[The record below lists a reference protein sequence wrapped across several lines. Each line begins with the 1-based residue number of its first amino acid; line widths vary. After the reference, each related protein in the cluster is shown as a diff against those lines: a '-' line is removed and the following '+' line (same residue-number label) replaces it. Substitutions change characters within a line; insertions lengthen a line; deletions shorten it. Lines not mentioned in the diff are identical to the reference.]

1 MTIFMQSSFDV
12 SRKKA
17 ADMLKVSTRTLDRYI
32 KKKILSSK
40 SVAGRIFVNRQEL
53 NDFAKKKRK
62 HRSIKK
68 TTTSYINSIQNDE
81 VARYKAEFETYRSR
95 IEQLETQLESAVSP
109 EKYSEVNEKMQKE
122 RFNKWVLYVLITVL
136 LLAQPVWLI
145 LVYL

>member
-1 MTIFMQSSFDV
+1 MQSSFDV

-40 SVAGRIFVNRQEL
+40 SIAGRIFLNRQEL

-68 TTTSYINSIQNDE
+68 TTKSYIDSVTNDE
-81 VARYKAEFETYRSR
+81 IARYKAELETYRSR

-109 EKYSEVNEKMQKE
+109 EKYTLINEKRQKE
-122 RFNKWVLYVLITVL
+122 RFNKRVLYVLITIL
-136 LLAQPVWLI
+136 LLAQPIWLI